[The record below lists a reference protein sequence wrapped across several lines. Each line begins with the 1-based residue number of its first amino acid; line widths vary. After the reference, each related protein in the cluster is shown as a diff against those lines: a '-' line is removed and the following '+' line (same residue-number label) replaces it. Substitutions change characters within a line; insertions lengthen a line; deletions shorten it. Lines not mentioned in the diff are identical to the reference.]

1 MKEKDAQIAVLI
13 DADNVSALHI
23 EAIMNEVAKYGITT
37 IKRIYADWTKPH
49 LGSWKPTLSE
59 YAISP
64 IQQFSYTTG
73 KNATDSAL
81 IIDAMDMLY
90 TSSVDI
96 FFLVSSDSDFTK
108 LALRLRESGKNV
120 YGIGEM
126 KTPKALIS
134 ACNRFFYIETL
145 LEKEEKDFFDHYL
158 ESFSDG
164 EENEKAFTPQEE
176 LLKEMSTEEKAF
188 SLKNFKK
195 LEKTQRLNGE
205 IKEIGKKRALQKIKP
220 LLLKTVEDVADEE
233 GWAFLGEVG
242 NLLLKKSP
250 AFDPRLYGYKKLSDL
265 IFSIEELECS
275 VRIAGTELNPSIKHV
290 FVRVK

>member
-13 DADNVSALHI
+13 DADNVSSLHI

-158 ESFSDG
+158 ESFSEG
-164 EENEKAFTPQEE
+164 EENEKVST
-176 LLKEMSTEEKAF
+176 LKSH
-188 SLKNFKK
+188 KK
-195 LEKTQRLNGE
+195 VEKTPRSTGE
-205 IKEIGKKRALQKIKP
+205 AKEIGKKNALQQIKP

>member
-13 DADNVSALHI
+13 DADNVSSLHI

-158 ESFSDG
+158 ESFSEE
-164 EENEKAFTPQEE
+164 EENEKVST
-176 LLKEMSTEEKAF
+176 LKSH
-188 SLKNFKK
+188 KK
-195 LEKTQRLNGE
+195 VEKTPRSTGE
-205 IKEIGKKRALQKIKP
+205 AKEIGKKNALQQIKP